1 MSRLCKVE
9 AGQVDKGTFIIN
21 GLAALG
27 SLPGNRAAHV
37 NTDSVR
43 MLFEQ
48 MMVYQAITE
57 DKMFVQT
64 LDVTQLKRLLPVAQ
78 AMNDEAGRIQ
88 ALIIGLRRAASKL
101 QVALDL

>member
-1 MSRLCKVE
+1 
-9 AGQVDKGTFIIN
+9 
-21 GLAALG
+21 
-27 SLPGNRAAHV
+27 
-37 NTDSVR
+37 

-101 QVALDL
+101 QDALDL

>member
-1 MSRLCKVE
+1 MAPLLPLLPLPRPLPASELPAKSCGSMSRLCKVE

-64 LDVTQLKRLLPVAQ
+64 LDVPQLKRLLPVAQ
-78 AMNDEAGRIQ
+78 A
-88 ALIIGLRRAASKL
+88 
-101 QVALDL
+101 